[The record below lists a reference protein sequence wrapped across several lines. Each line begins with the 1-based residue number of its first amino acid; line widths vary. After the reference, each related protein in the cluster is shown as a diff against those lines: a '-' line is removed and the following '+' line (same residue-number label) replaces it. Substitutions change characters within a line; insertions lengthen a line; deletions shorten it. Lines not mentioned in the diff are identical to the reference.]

1 MNMREKWTMH
11 CVHKSKV
18 AIFIMS
24 HSWVSH
30 TAFGIEGESNNML
43 PDLPEK
49 LSRSCALS
57 LALALFLSLSPP
69 VTHTQ
74 LVSFSIVTNV
84 PDKRNSWKDLS
95 GPMEGIQ
102 FDQGGRGM
110 ASNARSSRPDVP
122 ASRKEGETTAGAQL
136 PFSFVFNLEP
146 MEWRHP
152 VKSGSWRLYKTK
164 LETPRYA
171 QRFPSVTILTPISL
185 PIKSN
190 HHTSTERSQCRC
202 SSSGQAKGPSSV
214 QILGHTHRG

>member
-1 MNMREKWTMH
+1 
-11 CVHKSKV
+11 
-18 AIFIMS
+18 
-24 HSWVSH
+24 
-30 TAFGIEGESNNML
+30 ML

-57 LALALFLSLSPP
+57 LSLPTS

-110 ASNARSSRPDVP
+110 ASNARS
-122 ASRKEGETTAGAQL
+122 RKEGETTAGAQL

-146 MEWRHP
+146 VEWRHP
-152 VKSGSWRLYKTK
+152 VKSGS
-164 LETPRYA
+164 
-171 QRFPSVTILTPISL
+171 
-185 PIKSN
+185 
-190 HHTSTERSQCRC
+190 
-202 SSSGQAKGPSSV
+202 
-214 QILGHTHRG
+214 

>member
-1 MNMREKWTMH
+1 
-11 CVHKSKV
+11 
-18 AIFIMS
+18 
-24 HSWVSH
+24 
-30 TAFGIEGESNNML
+30 ML

-57 LALALFLSLSPP
+57 LSLPTS

-110 ASNARSSRPDVP
+110 ASNTRSSRPDVP

-146 MEWRHP
+146 VEWRHP
-152 VKSGSWRLYKTK
+152 VKSGS
-164 LETPRYA
+164 
-171 QRFPSVTILTPISL
+171 
-185 PIKSN
+185 
-190 HHTSTERSQCRC
+190 
-202 SSSGQAKGPSSV
+202 
-214 QILGHTHRG
+214 